1 MYPGH
6 QSLKNTYISVGRLG
20 VTKKGKQVRKTEQ
33 EGICSNLTVAQNRR
47 FVINPIYS
55 RGDTIVVKILDFR
68 LFESLKKTLSRT
80 FNSPKLSVGS

>member
-6 QSLKNTYISVGRLG
+6 QSLKNTYTRVGRLG

-33 EGICSNLTVAQNRR
+33 GGICSNLTVAQNRR

-55 RGDTIVVKILDFR
+55 RGDTMVVKILDFR
-68 LFESLKKTLSRT
+68 LFESLKRTLSRT
-80 FNSPKLSVGS
+80 SNSPKLSVES